1 MTETE
6 WIEIFR
12 KNLVELMAER
22 GYSQGDLSESIGVA
36 DATISRY
43 LNGERIPNIK
53 SIVNLAYELDVPLDD
68 LIDFGDRIE

>member
-22 GYSQGDLSESIGVA
+22 GYSQGDLAESIGVA

-43 LNGERIPNIK
+43 LNGERMPNIK